1 MKRFLFL
8 LVSLFMM
15 TVSSEAAE
23 EKNSIEIDTTQTL
36 KKDDK
41 DKKKLELNTSETLKT
56 DGGKKL
62 EFDSSQT
69 LKTDGGK
76 KLEFDSTTT
85 LDSSNIKSFAD
96 IMRKVKE
103 SIKKDPKTAE
113 ALKAKAKDITKLLNE
128 AKKYEDPIT
137 AKECAKII
145 ENIKTLAKF
154 HADAKVSDK
163 KLYKA
168 YVDSKTLKNDI
179 EQIKM
184 RIASA
189 KRNTPQAIKIRKFQI
204 AAKNYSRKAK
214 EAAKQGKKAKA
225 QYYTTCAKI
234 KQKAAETYAK
244 NPKIETI
251 SKQQIRK
258 AIAKYNHDYS
268 LETAAR
274 FRKRAKECRAQGDK
288 SKAAYYEKA
297 VALKE
302 KLAKAYAKDDKNLIK
317 SIKKEYKTLQ
327 NTRY

>member
-1 MKRFLFL
+1 
-8 LVSLFMM
+8 MM

-23 EKNSIEIDTTQTL
+23 EKNSIKIDTTQTL

-41 DKKKLELNTSETLKT
+41 DKKKLELDTSETLKK

-62 EFDSSQT
+62 EFDSSAT
-69 LKTDGGK
+69 
-76 KLEFDSTTT
+76 F
-85 LDSSNIKSFAD
+85 DSSNVKSFAD
-96 IMRKVKE
+96 IMKKVKE

-113 ALKAKAKDITKLLNE
+113 ALKAKAKDIAKLLNE
-128 AKKYEDPIT
+128 AKKYKDPIT

-204 AAKNYSRKAK
+204 SAKNYL
-214 EAAKQGKKAKA
+214 
-225 QYYTTCAKI
+225 
-234 KQKAAETYAK
+234 
-244 NPKIETI
+244 
-251 SKQQIRK
+251 RK
-258 AIAKYNHDYS
+258 AINY
-268 LETAAR
+268 L
-274 FRKRAKECRAQGDK
+274 
-288 SKAAYYEKA
+288 
-297 VALKE
+297 
-302 KLAKAYAKDDKNLIK
+302 
-317 SIKKEYKTLQ
+317 
-327 NTRY
+327 